1 MDMGTKDQSPR
12 SLRFGTVVAGL
23 IMLALGA
30 TLLVDPS
37 GVMWFHTAPLVL
49 IALGTSMVLGRTP
62 RPDSD
67 PDPDV
72 NDKVRSSGCER
83 TNYTGGLW
91 LIGIG
96 AWMLVSQNHL
106 WGLSFET
113 SWPLFLVFMGLM
125 VVVRGWR

>member
-1 MDMGTKDQSPR
+1 MSSKKQQRDVFESER
-12 SLRFGTVVAGL
+12 SFK
-23 IMLALGA
+23 
-30 TLLVDPS
+30 LLVEGVADYALFMLDPS

-96 AWMLVSQNHL
+96 AWMIVSQNHL